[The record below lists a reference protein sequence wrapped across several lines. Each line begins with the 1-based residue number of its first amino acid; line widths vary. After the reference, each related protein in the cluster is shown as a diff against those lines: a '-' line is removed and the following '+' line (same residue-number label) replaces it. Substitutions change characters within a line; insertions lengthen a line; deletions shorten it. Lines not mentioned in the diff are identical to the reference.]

1 MADNEFNL
9 TIDMNEASLEMSED
23 EFLFEELDNNELDL
37 DFGPLEDDV
46 LLSLEPSDT
55 DGEIE
60 FLGDQTFLHLPIA
73 TRELLGGVIIGD
85 RLSITEEGLLSADEQ
100 IPEDDYT
107 LITNLDINQILNS

>member
-1 MADNEFNL
+1 MEDPAL
-9 TIDMNEASLEMSED
+9 ILEDSSGIVN
-23 EFLFEELDNNELDL
+23 FS
-37 DFGPLEDDV
+37 FGPEESFDATFTGDEVLDSLFSDDETFDAELEDDDAGLV
-46 LLSLEPSDT
+46 FSFDDRESY
-55 DGEIE
+55 I
-60 FLGDQTFLHLPIA
+60 HLPIA